1 MAKERDGMGQV
12 RLDCANQNWK
22 RILERFL
29 QDGVEVDLHDFDYTT
44 DGQACERL
52 AVVYSMTMQLDAR
65 NRVATFKK
73 KVPAA

>member
-1 MAKERDGMGQV
+1 MAKEKVGRGQV
-12 RLDCANQNWK
+12 RLECTNPNWK
-22 RILERFL
+22 KILERFL

-52 AVVYSMTMQLDAR
+52 AVACSMTLQLDAR

-73 KVPAA
+73 